1 LAFFTGC
8 QVESNEDEKATYTVT
23 FDANG
28 GDGILPADITA
39 IVGEE
44 FTLPA
49 AELTKIGY
57 NFKGWNT
64 ASSGSGTTYEAGAK
78 AKDLSTENGAT
89 VTLYA
94 KWLKEGDYSIIYKNT
109 ENAANDN
116 PASYNVETETIT
128 LKEAVKTGYIFD
140 GWYKEDSF
148 ATKATEIAKGS
159 TGNVTLYAKWTAITY
174 TITYELN
181 GGTNADGNPESYNV
195 EIETIILESATKY
208 GYALEGWYKEDSFA
222 TKVTEIA
229 KGSTGNITLY
239 AKWIITSDTVTSAIG
254 ALSGEGPHDIAV
266 VGPITSET
274 ISAIAAAL
282 KSNGE
287 AKVNL
292 DLSRATGL
300 AIITGR
306 AFENCTSL
314 ISVSIPGSV
323 TTIKSNAFA
332 NCVNLTTVSIPDG
345 VSSIWYSVFE
355 GCTSLTSVNI
365 PDSVTDVSFGNFKD
379 CTSLKF
385 NEFDNAKYLGNESN
399 PYFVLIEAKD
409 TSITSC
415 NINPATKVI
424 AGEAFKD
431 CTSLTSVVIP
441 DGVTSISCFT
451 FEGCTSLTTVNIPD
465 SVTFTLYT
473 RSVFNG
479 CTSLTTVNIPNGA
492 TYIADNMFQ
501 NCSSLTSV
509 TIPDSVTSIG
519 YCAFEGC
526 SKLASMTIPDGV
538 TSIDSFAFEKCS
550 SLTSVSIPDSITS
563 IGGSAFNY
571 CSNLKFNEFENAN
584 YLGNENNPYLVFIGV
599 NDDYITSCNINET
612 TKIISDFAFS
622 GCDNLTSVTIPVSVI
637 SIGQDVFN
645 YLDDLKTVNYRGT
658 KEQWNAISIGNYND
672 SLANATINY
681 NYTD

>member
-1 LAFFTGC
+1 MSVFTGC
-8 QVESNEDEKATYTVT
+8 QVESDDSSNEPAAKISYTVK

-28 GDGILPADITA
+28 GEGKLPGGITA

-49 AELTKIGY
+49 AELTKTGY

-94 KWLKEGDYSIIYKNT
+94 QWLKEGDYSIIYKNT

-128 LKEAVKTGYIFD
+128 LKAAAKNGYIFD

-148 ATKATEIAKGS
+148 ATKITEIAKGS
-159 TGNVTLYAKWTAITY
+159 TGNITLYAKWTAITY

-195 EIETIILESATKY
+195 ETETIILEPATKN

-222 TKVTEIA
+222 TKVTEIT

-254 ALSGEGPHDIAV
+254 ALSGEGPHDIV
-266 VGPITSET
+266 VSGAITKET
-274 ISAIAAAL
+274 ISAIATAL
-282 KSNGE
+282 KNNGE

-292 DLSRATGL
+292 DLSRTTGL
-300 AIITGR
+300 TIIDSFSFKDCSSLASVSILGSVDSIYPI
-306 AFENCTSL
+306 AFENCT
-314 ISVSIPGSV
+314 G
-323 TTIKSNAFA
+323 
-332 NCVNLTTVSIPDG
+332 
-345 VSSIWYSVFE
+345 
-355 GCTSLTSVNI
+355 LTSVNI
-365 PDSVTDVSFGNFKD
+365 PDSVTFISFSAFKN

-385 NEFDNAKYLGNESN
+385 NEYDNAKYLGNENN
-399 PYFVLIEAKD
+399 PYFALIEAKD
-409 TSITSC
+409 TDITSC

-441 DGVTSISCFT
+441 NGVTSISCYT

-492 TYIADNMFQ
+492 TSIADNMFN
-501 NCSSLTSV
+501 NCTSLTGV

-519 YCAFEGC
+519 NYAFYGC
-526 SKLASMTIPDGV
+526 SKLTSVNIPDGV
-538 TSIDSFAFEKCS
+538 TSIDSSAFEKCS
-550 SLTSVSIPDSITS
+550 SLTSVSIPNSITS
-563 IGGSAFNY
+563 IGDSAFDY

-584 YLGNENNPYLVFIGV
+584 YLGNENNLYLVFIRV
-599 NDDYITSCNINET
+599 NDDYITSCNINT
-612 TKIISDFAFS
+612 ATKVIASCAFS
-622 GCDNLTSVTIPVSVI
+622 SCDSLKIVTIPASVVY
-637 SIGQDVFN
+637 IGDSVFRH
-645 YLDDLKTVNYRGT
+645 LDDLKTVNYRGT
-658 KEQWNAISIGNYND
+658 KEQWNAISIGDYNS
-672 SLANATINY
+672 SLTASTTTINY